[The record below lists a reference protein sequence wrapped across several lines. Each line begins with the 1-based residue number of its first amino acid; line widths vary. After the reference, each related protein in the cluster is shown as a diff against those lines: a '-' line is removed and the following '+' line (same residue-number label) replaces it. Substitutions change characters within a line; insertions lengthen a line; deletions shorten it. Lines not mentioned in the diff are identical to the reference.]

1 MIEHNYKYNLVFTDS
16 LNDLSVGII
25 VQFFKNTNNNGL
37 NYVEIIQDKK
47 VIYIE
52 RFNKKSNYSIN
63 NSIVFAVL
71 GITWDDIFNLHSYT
85 RCSTGTTYCLCNKAE
100 YKYFYSSLE

>member
-25 VQFFKNTNNNGL
+25 VQFFKNTNNSGL
-37 NYVEIIQDKK
+37 NYVEIFQDKK
-47 VIYIE
+47 IIYIE

-63 NSIVFAVL
+63 TSIVLAVL
-71 GITWDDIFNLHSYT
+71 GITWCDTFNLRSYT
-85 RCSTGTTYCLCNKAE
+85 RCSTGTTYNLCNKAE

>member
-16 LNDLSVGII
+16 LNNLSVGII

-63 NSIVFAVL
+63 NSIVLAVL
-71 GITWDDIFNLHSYT
+71 GIIDDIFNLRSYT
-85 RCSTGTTYCLCNKAE
+85 RCSTGTTYNLCNKAE

>member
-16 LNDLSVGII
+16 SNDLSVGII
-25 VQFFKNTNNNGL
+25 IQFFKNTNNSGL

-63 NSIVFAVL
+63 NSIVLAVL
-71 GITWDDIFNLHSYT
+71 GIVDNIFNLHSYT
-85 RCSTGTTYCLCNKAE
+85 RCSTGTTYHLCNKAV